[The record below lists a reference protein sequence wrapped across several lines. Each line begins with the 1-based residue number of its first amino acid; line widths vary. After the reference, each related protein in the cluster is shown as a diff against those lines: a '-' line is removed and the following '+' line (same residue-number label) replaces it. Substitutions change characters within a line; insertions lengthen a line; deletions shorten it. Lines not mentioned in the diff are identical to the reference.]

1 MPPDS
6 GSAII
11 LDACLSY
18 IVHLR
23 KNHPKSYIAEAT
35 ARSFDP
41 DSVKLARKLIFEYA
55 IPVDTPKY
63 RGLNAAKHPRDKIL
77 HCFEPI
83 WEKLVELDAEGKM
96 PVVACPSDK
105 LHVLPSLQNL
115 NDYNLIER
123 RFQGIESNMEW
134 IKSQF
139 DSLQFMSSLG
149 VPPDVPRERLDSSV
163 STKRPLDLSDSSE
176 DDSSGEMDLEFLQ
189 VIKDGVSSK
198 HDMNSFKQPKYNVR
212 KEVKK
217 LRRNSPSPRK
227 GLQSWADKAK
237 QPPSKQPPSKQPPTK
252 KPTAGQSFIRQRKP
266 LTWGKCEEDSDLL
279 VGVPPDIF
287 ISHCRRSIDETNV
300 KDFFAGKSIVTEE
313 VKKMSPE
320 GSYYNS
326 FRVSVK
332 KYADFKSIMSGDLTP
347 PEVGVRIFRHPR
359 KFNKP
364 SSRSDP
370 LHVESLV
377 NAESKPS
384 ANEGKPASSPAAANG
399 SNQQSTG

>member
-1 MPPDS
+1 M
-6 GSAII
+6 
-11 LDACLSY
+11 
-18 IVHLR
+18 
-23 KNHPKSYIAEAT
+23 
-35 ARSFDP
+35 
-41 DSVKLARKLIFEYA
+41 KLIFEYA
-55 IPVDTPKY
+55 IPVDTPNY

-83 WEKLVELDAEGKM
+83 WEKLVELDADGKM

-123 RFQGIESNMEW
+123 RFQSLESNMEW
-134 IKSQF
+134 MKSQF

-149 VPPDVPRERLDSSV
+149 VPPDMPRERLDSSV

-176 DDSSGEMDLEFLQ
+176 DDSSGEMDLECLH
-189 VIKDGVSSK
+189 VIKNGVSSK

-237 QPPSKQPPSKQPPTK
+237 QPPSKQPPSKQPPTN
-252 KPTAGQSFIRQRKP
+252 KPPAGHSSIRQRKP
-266 LTWGKCEEDSDLL
+266 LTWGKCEEDSELL

-287 ISHCRRSIDETNV
+287 LSHCRRSIDETNV
-300 KDFFAGKSIVTEE
+300 KDFFASKSIVTEE

-347 PEVGVRIFRHPR
+347 PEVGVRIFHHPR

-370 LHVESLV
+370 LNAESLV
-377 NAESKPS
+377 SVESKQS
-384 ANEGKPASSPAAANG
+384 ANEGNTARSSAAANG
-399 SNQQSTG
+399 SINKHTD